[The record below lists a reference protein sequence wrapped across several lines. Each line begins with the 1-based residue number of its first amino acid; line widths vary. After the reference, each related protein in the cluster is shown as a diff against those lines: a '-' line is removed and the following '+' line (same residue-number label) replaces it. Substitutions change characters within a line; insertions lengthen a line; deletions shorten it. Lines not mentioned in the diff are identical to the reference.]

1 MTRLNSC
8 TVGAE
13 SANFAQ
19 PAWGNVLGNGLNWE
33 RALKA
38 RLNPALNRPF
48 SAGICLYEIPAA
60 LPQAN
65 MTGASLAPN
74 DRSK

>member
-1 MTRLNSC
+1 MTQLNSC

-19 PAWGNVLGNGLNWE
+19 PAWGNAPRNGLDWE

-65 MTGASLAPN
+65 MTGAPLALN